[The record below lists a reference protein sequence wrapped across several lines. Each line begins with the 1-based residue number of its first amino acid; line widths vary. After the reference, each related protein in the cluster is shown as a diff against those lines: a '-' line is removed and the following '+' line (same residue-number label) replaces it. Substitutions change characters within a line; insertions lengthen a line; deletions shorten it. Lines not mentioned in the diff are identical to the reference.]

1 MKVLAVDI
9 KPMTKPAFVDV
20 LREPEWLMEMVPQVD
35 LLVCCCPDRPVSRGI
50 ISEKVIRAMKKTA
63 YFMSISRG
71 PLMDENALAALKEGR
86 IAGAGSDPGPT
97 EPYPATGVLW
107 GCPNMI
113 FTQHSGGFSP
123 ERQIRHMG
131 LIAENVRTGPRG
143 PAFPTFEEVDQG
155 VDRGPGGPSH
165 ETVPGCKGLRVV

>member
-1 MKVLAVDI
+1 MGGLGQAMAKIAKYGFDMKVLAVDI
-9 KPMTKPAFVDV
+9 KPMTKPVFVDV

-35 LLVCCCPDRPVSRGI
+35 VLVCCCPDTPVSRGI
-50 ISEKVIRAMKKTA
+50 ISDKVFRAM
-63 YFMSISRG
+63 SRG
-71 PLMDENALAALKEGR
+71 PLMDENVLAAALKEGR

-131 LIAENVRTGPRG
+131 LIAENVRRYARG
-143 PAFPTFEEVDQG
+143 LPLMNVVDKA
-155 VDRGPGGPSH
+155 RGY
-165 ETVPGCKGLRVV
+165 